1 MQHRKEMMTS
11 NQKTEILEQRTRLS
25 HNIHQ
30 FRTLQATYMPVV
42 AHLIDMLPVSASD
55 QQPEVTVLYLPSELS
70 TLELSRCVPTLLDV
84 EKLLREAQ
92 CNTTIERL
100 RDQLFIKSRYLV
112 HKGLHLR
119 HQAANTRARA
129 LLDRNERKIRL
140 HAAKYRDAR
149 AALLR
154 IHGDNVSGFA
164 WDELKQEDIRCMEDS
179 EALEKRANKEVE
191 AHRAEQEDADAF
203 DIYGDK
209 TTPGEGRRT
218 LSWIWM
224 AAASKGA
231 GAELQMHDGESLLIL
246 LL

>member
-1 MQHRKEMMTS
+1 MTF
-11 NQKTEILEQRTRLS
+11 NQKAEVLEQRTRLS
-25 HNIHQ
+25 YNIHQ
-30 FRTLQATYMPVV
+30 LRTLQATYMPVV
-42 AHLIDMLPVSASD
+42 AHLIEMLPASASD
-55 QQPEVTVLYLPSELS
+55 QPEVTTLYLPSELDS
-70 TLELSRCVPTLLDV
+70 HQLSRCVPGLLEK

-92 CNTTIERL
+92 CSSTIERL

-154 IHGDNVSGFA
+154 MHGDNVSPFP
-164 WDELKQEDIRCMEDS
+164 WEELKQEDIRCMEDS

-191 AHRAEQEDADAF
+191 REAYRAEQEGADTS
-203 DIYGDK
+203 DIYGNK

-224 AAASKGA
+224 AAASN
-231 GAELQMHDGESLLIL
+231 GAEAELHMHDGESQFFIALIQY
-246 LL
+246 

>member
-1 MQHRKEMMTS
+1 MTF
-11 NQKTEILEQRTRLS
+11 NQKADVLEQRTRLS
-25 HNIHQ
+25 QNLHQ

-42 AHLIDMLPVSASD
+42 AHLLQMHPASASD
-55 QQPEVTVLYLPSELS
+55 QPEDVTLYLPSELS
-70 TLELSRCVPTLLDV
+70 SHQLSRCVPALLDI
-84 EKLLREAQ
+84 EKVLREAQ

-100 RDQLFIKSRYLV
+100 RNQLFIKSRYLV

-154 IHGDNVSGFA
+154 MHGDNISRFP
-164 WDELKQEDIRCMEDS
+164 WEELKQEDIRCMEDS
-179 EALEKRANKEVE
+179 EALEKCANKEVE
-191 AHRAEQEDADAF
+191 REAYRTSQEGTDAP
-203 DIYGDK
+203 DIYGNK

-224 AAASKGA
+224 AAASN
-231 GAELQMHDGESLLIL
+231 GAEAELHMHDGE
-246 LL
+246 